1 MTLFH
6 DLLAGKA
13 PTVTGVFLCQ
23 DVVNMEAVSMPLNAT
38 VRLGGLELIVI
49 LVTLMVFFLILKC
62 FRHDFRVISYYY
74 TQVTRLR
81 VF

>member
-23 DVVNMEAVSMPLNAT
+23 DVVNMEAVSMHLNAT

-49 LVTLMVFFLILKC
+49 LVKLMVFFLTLKC
-62 FRHDFRVISYYY
+62 FKHDFRVMSYCYK
-74 TQVTRLR
+74 QVTRLR
-81 VF
+81 AY

>member
-49 LVTLMVFFLILKC
+49 LVTLMVFFLTPNVSGI
-62 FRHDFRVISYYY
+62 ISGLYP
-74 TQVTRLR
+74 TVLNK
-81 VF
+81 

>member
-49 LVTLMVFFLILKC
+49 LVTLMVFFLTPNVSGI
-62 FRHDFRVISYYY
+62 ISGLYP
-74 TQVTRLR
+74 TTINK
-81 VF
+81 

>member
-1 MTLFH
+1 MALFP
-6 DLLAGKA
+6 DLLEGKA

-49 LVTLMVFFLILKC
+49 LVTLMVFFLTPNVSGI
-62 FRHDFRVISYYY
+62 ISGLYP
-74 TQVTRLR
+74 TVLNK
-81 VF
+81 